1 MSKINILIQYV
12 GNWTIVRKY
21 CAKARLE
28 PSRGKPKTCCFMSA
42 PAPHDIINVLP
53 VIPLEASEP
62 LPWTYAFSCA
72 QHFWAEVEQPWY
84 LQLPMISFTSHSQSQ
99 NGLLEFHCKTTNT
112 DILFPT
118 LANVWNLRTILQ
130 NPMFLIYC
138 TFLPIHCMEWMTM
151 PKGRNTKVLLKT
163 KTYRNLLYHRS
174 FLIDVDR

>member
-1 MSKINILIQYV
+1 MSKIIILIQYV

-42 PAPHDIINVLP
+42 SAPHDIINVLP
-53 VIPLEASEP
+53 VIPHEASEP

-99 NGLLEFHCKTTNT
+99 NGLLEFHCKTTKTN
-112 DILFPT
+112 ILFPT

-138 TFLPIHCMEWMTM
+138 NFLPIHSWSEWQYQRGGT
-151 PKGRNTKVLLKT
+151 LKYFW
-163 KTYRNLLYHRS
+163 KKNIETYYIIEA
-174 FLIDVDR
+174 F